1 MEFKITDYQIS
12 KLNIDFSQ
20 AKSTDKMTDM
30 SLSFNIKVPEN
41 KNENKCQIIIEVSF
55 SIDGKQ
61 IFLMQ
66 ENIEIELNK
75 TFENMNSKALA
86 EYIKNTCFEEAYKIF
101 RESYVQL
108 LKDLHI
114 NYIDLPTFDEIKS
127 KF

>member
-41 KNENKCQIIIEVSF
+41 KNKNKCKIIIEVSF

>member
-12 KLNIDFSQ
+12 KLNIDFSK

-41 KNENKCQIIIEVSF
+41 KNENKYKIIIEVLF
-55 SIDGKQ
+55 SIDDKQ

-75 TFENMNSKALA
+75 TFENMDSKTLA

-101 RESYVQL
+101 RESYEQL

>member
-41 KNENKCQIIIEVSF
+41 KNENKYKIIIEVLF
-55 SIDGKQ
+55 SIDDKQ

-75 TFENMNSKALA
+75 TFENMDSKTLA

-101 RESYVQL
+101 RESYE
-108 LKDLHI
+108 H
-114 NYIDLPTFDEIKS
+114 
-127 KF
+127 

>member
-41 KNENKCQIIIEVSF
+41 KNENKCSIIIEVSF

>member
-41 KNENKCQIIIEVSF
+41 KNENKCKIIIEVSF
-55 SIDGKQ
+55 SIDDKQ

>member
-1 MEFKITDYQIS
+1 M
-12 KLNIDFSQ
+12 
-20 AKSTDKMTDM
+20 
-30 SLSFNIKVPEN
+30 
-41 KNENKCQIIIEVSF
+41 F
-55 SIDGKQ
+55 SIDDKQ

-75 TFENMNSKALA
+75 TFENMDSKTLA

-101 RESYVQL
+101 RESYEQL

>member
-41 KNENKCQIIIEVSF
+41 KNENKCKIIIEVSF

-114 NYIDLPTFDEIKS
+114 DYIDLPTFDEIKS

>member
-41 KNENKCQIIIEVSF
+41 KNENKCKIIIEVSF

-75 TFENMNSKALA
+75 TFKNMNSKALA

>member
-41 KNENKCQIIIEVSF
+41 KNENKCKIIIEVSF
-55 SIDGKQ
+55 SIDDKQ

-108 LKDLHI
+108 FKDLHI

>member
-41 KNENKCQIIIEVSF
+41 KNENKCKIIVEVSF

>member
-41 KNENKCQIIIEVSF
+41 KNENKYKIIIEVSF

>member
-41 KNENKCQIIIEVSF
+41 KNENKCKIIIEVSF

>member
-41 KNENKCQIIIEVSF
+41 KNENKYKIIIEVLF
-55 SIDGKQ
+55 SIDDKQ

-75 TFENMNSKALA
+75 TFENMVSKTLA

-101 RESYVQL
+101 RESYEQL

>member
-1 MEFKITDYQIS
+1 
-12 KLNIDFSQ
+12 
-20 AKSTDKMTDM
+20 M

-41 KNENKCQIIIEVSF
+41 KNENKYKIIIEVLF
-55 SIDGKQ
+55 SIDDKQ

-75 TFENMNSKALA
+75 TFENMDSKTLA

-101 RESYVQL
+101 RESYEQL

>member
-41 KNENKCQIIIEVSF
+41 KNENKYKIIIEVLF
-55 SIDGKQ
+55 SIDDKQ

-66 ENIEIELNK
+66 ENTEIELNK
-75 TFENMNSKALA
+75 TFENMDSKTLA
-86 EYIKNTCFEEAYKIF
+86 EYINNTCFEEAYKIF
-101 RESYVQL
+101 RESYEQL

>member
-41 KNENKCQIIIEVSF
+41 KNENKCKIIIEVSF

-75 TFENMNSKALA
+75 TFENMNSKAIA